1 MQSEE
6 SPQDLRED
14 QWLERLQ
21 QIQRGLEEQH
31 RLEANLAQESE
42 NVKALLDEQGETD
55 NALTAQTLHNLHVSV
70 VTHSR
75 LLLEMDERLIQLER
89 QVAWL
94 ADTITGSTAKKRFS
108 LGRRKV

>member
-1 MQSEE
+1 MQPEE
-6 SPQDLRED
+6 SPENLRED

-42 NVKALLDEQGETD
+42 NVKALLDEQGETN

-75 LLLEMDERLIQLER
+75 LLLEMDERLIAVER

-94 ADTITGSTAKKRFS
+94 ADRMLSTTSRKRFS
-108 LGRRKV
+108 LGRRQG